1 MEIII
6 LCFTTAFTL
15 TYFAI
20 PSIIRVALAKNLC
33 DEPGERSSHSVR
45 TPSLGGIAIFSGS
58 IFSIVLWTP
67 FFQFSNLQ
75 YILCA
80 FILLFL
86 VGAKDD
92 IAPIAVSKKLVAQF
106 LAATILV
113 LKSDISLHHLY
124 GFLGSDSTLPGAVTY
139 VLSIL
144 TILFIIN
151 SFNLLDGIDGLAG
164 SAGILIL
171 STLGCWFFLI
181 QRMEFAT
188 VAFATSGALAA
199 FLRYNITPA
208 KIFMGDTGSLFIGIV
223 SALLII
229 KFIDM
234 DYALPATAPYR
245 INNIPAVAMGILI
258 LPLFDTLRV
267 FVTRILRRKSPFKPD
282 RRHIHHLL
290 IDYGFSHLQ
299 ATGILLFVNT
309 VFIVF
314 ALTLHD
320 LVGLHTLLI
329 SIFALATLLTFW
341 LNRAIRQ
348 KIRTSAVK
356 PAIQ

>member
-1 MEIII
+1 MEIIV
-6 LCFTTAFTL
+6 LSFTTAFTL

-33 DEPGERSSHSVR
+33 DEPGERSSHSIR

-106 LAATILV
+106 LAATILI
-113 LKSDISLHHLY
+113 LKSDISLHSLY
-124 GFLGSDSTLPGAVTY
+124 GVFGSDSTLHPVVSY
-139 VLSIL
+139 FVSML

-164 SAGILIL
+164 SAGMLIL
-171 STLGCWFFLI
+171 STLGCWFFLV

-199 FLRYNITPA
+199 FLRYNISPA

-223 SALLII
+223 SAILII
-229 KFIDM
+229 KFIDL
-234 DYALPATAPYR
+234 DYALPASTPFR
-245 INNIPAVAMGILI
+245 IDNIPAVAIGILI
-258 LPLFDTLRV
+258 LPIFDTLRV
-267 FVTRILRRKSPFKPD
+267 FITRILRGKSPFKPD

-290 IDYGFSHLQ
+290 IDFGFSHLQ
-299 ATGILLFVNT
+299 ATGILLFINA
-309 VFIVF
+309 VFIVLAF
-314 ALTLHD
+314 TFHN
-320 LVGLHTLLI
+320 LI
-329 SIFALATLLTFW
+329 SLHVLLFFIFALATALSFW
-341 LNRAIRQ
+341 LNRAIHHKNQ
-348 KIRTSAVK
+348 SAATK
-356 PAIQ
+356 HAIQ